1 MKFLLFH
8 GKFCYNSTSGEQ
20 NMKRSEVQREKLSP
34 MMQQYMEIKDKYED
48 SIIFFRLGDFY
59 EMFFEDAITASR
71 ILELTLTGKQAGLDE
86 RVPMCGIPHHAYAG
100 YVDELI
106 EKGYKVAICEQLEDP
121 KETKGMVKRDV
132 IQVVTKGTRIDEN
145 MDSKSNNYIANI
157 YNFDYCYGIS
167 FADISTGEVYAML
180 IEGEKDKVIK
190 EVAKHGFKEVIVN
203 DSINREIIEI
213 LRTNYNVL
221 VTITKDE
228 LQDKNY
234 EYIYKD
240 IEDIRIIS
248 TVKHL
253 LYYVIDTKK
262 GDLHHLQKC
271 CVIKNSEYL
280 EFGNNTKRNLELVE
294 TLRNRERQYSLL
306 WLLDK
311 NKTAMGSRYLK
322 YNIENPLTNKE
333 AIERRYNLVEKL
345 STEFILRD
353 DLVHELGNVYDLERL
368 AGRITYGNLNAK
380 DLLQLKN
387 SLKSLPNIKRILET
401 IGYDKK
407 IETLEELYELLERT
421 ILEDAPFTLHEGHLI
436 KPGYNEELDELK
448 KIRSGSKD
456 FILELEQT
464 EKERTGIKNLKV
476 GFNKVFGYY
485 IEVSKG
491 QTHLVKEEFGYD
503 RKQTLANCERF
514 TTPQLKEKENIILGA
529 EEKIISLE
537 YKLFMDIREVVK
549 RYISKLQKIAKIIS
563 EVDMLQSFSVVSDAY
578 KFVRPTLTEDKIVK
592 MIECRHPVV
601 EQVMKDKYIP
611 NDIIMDKTTD
621 ILLITGPNM
630 AGKSTYMRQCAITVI
645 MAQIGCFVPCKSCT
659 IPIFDKIFTR
669 IGASDDLVS
678 GESTFMV
685 EMKEANTAISEAT
698 ENSLILFD
706 ELGRGTATYDG
717 MSLAQAILEYI
728 HDKIKAKTM
737 FSTHYH
743 ELTALEKD
751 LKHLKNV
758 HVSAIEKDGQIT
770 FLHKVKVGAVDK
782 SYGIHVASLAHL
794 PESLIKRADE
804 ILNIYEKK
812 NIKKETFTQTSLF
825 ELTESEIEEKPNPI
839 EEKIKE
845 INPLEMTPMEALN
858 YLYELKKEV
867 KRKD

>member
-1 MKFLLFH
+1 MVLVVK
-8 GKFCYNSTSGEQ
+8 K
-20 NMKRSEVQREKLSP
+20 MKRSEVQREKLSP

-48 SIIFFRLGDFY
+48 CIIFFRLGDFY
-59 EMFFEDAITASR
+59 EMFFDDAILASR
-71 ILELTLTGKQAGLDE
+71 VLELTLTGKQAGLEE
-86 RVPMCGIPHHAYAG
+86 RVPMCGIPHHAYAA

-121 KETKGMVKRDV
+121 KLTKGMVKRDV

-145 MDSKSNNYIANI
+145 IDSKSNNYIANI
-157 YNFDYCYGIS
+157 YSFDYCYGIS

-180 IEGEKDKVIK
+180 VEGEKEKVIK
-190 EVAKHGFKEVIVN
+190 EIAKHGFKEVIVN
-203 DSINREIIEI
+203 DNTDREIIEI
-213 LRTNYNVL
+213 LRSNYNIL
-221 VTITKDE
+221 VTITKE
-228 LQDKNY
+228 ESEDKNY

-240 IEDIRIIS
+240 IEDIRFVS
-248 TVKHL
+248 TLKHL
-253 LYYVIDTKK
+253 LYYILDTKK

-271 CVIKNSEYL
+271 RIIKNSEYL
-280 EFGNNTKRNLELVE
+280 EFDNNTKRNLELTE

-333 AIERRYNLVEKL
+333 AIERRYNMVEKL

-353 DLVHELGNVYDLERL
+353 DLTKELSNVYDLERL
-368 AGRITYGNLNAK
+368 AGRVSYGNLNAK

-387 SLKSLPNIKRILET
+387 SLKSFPRIKEILEQLNF
-401 IGYDKK
+401 DKK
-407 IETLEELYELLERT
+407 LETLDELYELLDKT

-436 KPGYNEELDELK
+436 KEGYNEELDELK
-448 KIRSGSKD
+448 RVSSGSKD
-456 FILELEQT
+456 FILELEQK
-464 EKERTGIKNLKV
+464 ERERTGIKNLKV

-491 QTHLVKEEFGYD
+491 QKHLIKDEFGYD
-503 RKQTLANCERF
+503 RKQTLANCERY
-514 TTPQLKEKENIILGA
+514 TTPLLKEKENIILGA
-529 EEKIISLE
+529 EEKIINLE
-537 YKLFMDIREVVK
+537 YKIFMDIREVVK
-549 RYISKLQKIAKIIS
+549 RYIGKLQKASKVIS
-563 EVDMLQSFSVVSDAY
+563 EIDMLQSFSIVSDQY
-578 KFVRPTLTEDKIVK
+578 KYVRPTLTDEK
-592 MIECRHPVV
+592 MIKMIDCRHPVV

-645 MAQIGCFVPCKSCT
+645 MAQMGCFVPCKNCT
-659 IPIFDKIFTR
+659 MPIFDKIFTR

-685 EMKEANTAISEAT
+685 EMKEANTAISDAT

-743 ELTALEKD
+743 ELTSLEKD

-758 HVSAIEKDGQIT
+758 HVSAIEKEGQIT
-770 FLHKVKVGAVDK
+770 FLHKVKNGAVDK

-825 ELTESEIEEKPNPI
+825 ELTESEAEPKKNII
-839 EEKIKE
+839 EEKIKAM
-845 INPLEMTPMEALN
+845 NPLEMTPMEALN
-858 YLYELKKEV
+858 YLYELKKEIN
-867 KRKD
+867 RKE